1 MSNIPKAETID
12 AVLARE
18 AYWKNKAPATKKEK
32 AVYFR
37 ETAVHSASTR

>member
-1 MSNIPKAETID
+1 MNNIPKAETID

-18 AYWKNKAPATKKEK
+18 AYWKNKAPATKRVKS
-32 AVYFR
+32 VFFR